1 LQFNGPGLLLA
12 AVIAVLSPLIAELP
26 IGLRL
31 PMIVVEVALGIVIG
45 PHMLGWASPDG
56 VLSVLGFLGLIFLFF
71 LAGMDL
77 DFAGLRGKPL
87 TLAAWGWLL
96 SVVIA
101 FGAAEILYL
110 LDVVRT
116 PLLVGVAATT
126 TGMGALLPILRDSGE
141 LKTRFGKYVIAAG
154 AVGEFGPVA
163 LLSLLLTREHT
174 HWLQT
179 ALMVFF
185 VALAALAVLAAL
197 HTKTP
202 RVVAFLAATMNSS
215 SQLPVRISIL
225 ILALL
230 ICVAEKF
237 GLDMILGAFTAGLIV
252 SLGSQ
257 GREEQRLHHRLD
269 AIGYGFLIPMFFV
282 TSGMHF
288 DVAALISSPK
298 ALMRVPAFLLVL
310 FIARSAPTI
319 FYRYELQKADHLP
332 FAFYSATSLPLIIAI
347 AEIGVQSGRMQSDN
361 ATARWV
367 QECYRC
373 CSSRLLPRLRAVM
386 PENRLPMP
394 QPGRR
399 RQARTRVQSYPDALP
414 RSAYAA

>member
-1 LQFNGPGLLLA
+1 MQFNGPALLLA
-12 AVIAVLSPLIAELP
+12 AIIAVLSPLVAELP

-45 PHMLGWASPDG
+45 PHMLAWASPDG
-56 VLSVLGFLGLIFLFF
+56 VLSVLGILGLIFLFF
-71 LAGMDL
+71 LAGMEL
-77 DFAGLRGKPL
+77 NFAALRGRPL
-87 TLAAWGWLL
+87 TLAVWGWLL
-96 SVVIA
+96 SVAIA
-101 FGAAEILYL
+101 FCLAEALYL
-110 LDVVRT
+110 MGVIRT
-116 PLLVGVAATT
+116 PLLVGVATTT

-141 LKTRFGKYVIAAG
+141 LNTRFGRYVIAAG

-179 ALMVFF
+179 ALMIFF
-185 VALAALAVLAAL
+185 VALAALAVVAAL

-202 RVVAFLAATMNSS
+202 RVVAFLATTMNSS

-237 GLDMILGAFTAGLIV
+237 GMDMILGAFTAGMIV
-252 SLGSQ
+252 SLGSRGQ
-257 GREEQRLHHRLD
+257 QEQRLHHRLE

-288 DVAALISSPK
+288 DVGALASSPK
-298 ALMRVPAFLLVL
+298 ALLRVPAFLLLL
-310 FIARSAPTI
+310 FVARSAPTI
-319 FYRYELQKADHLP
+319 FYRYELQKADRIP

-347 AEIGVQSGRMQSDN
+347 AELGVQTGRMESDN
-361 ATARWV
+361 ATALVGAGMLSLLVFPIIAMIAR
-367 QECYRC
+367 R
-373 CSSRLLPRLRAVM
+373 SSRKSPTQASTRAA
-386 PENRLPMP
+386 EA
-394 QPGRR
+394 G
-399 RQARTRVQSYPDALP
+399 
-414 RSAYAA
+414 